1 MPKIIAIIGPT
12 ASGKT
17 SLSIKIAKRFN
28 GEVISAD
35 SRQVYRGMDLG
46 AGKITKREM
55 DGIPHHLLD
64 VASPKR
70 TFTAA
75 HYQRLGNK
83 AIKAVLAKRKLPII
97 VGGTGFYI
105 DSLLY
110 GYNLP
115 SVKPDFGLR
124 KKLESRSA
132 AELFR
137 QLEKCDPRR
146 AHDIDRHNKRR
157 LVRALEIVIGTKQPV
172 PSREEAIAK
181 KKSYD
186 ILAIGL
192 MPAPQ
197 TLKKNIARRLA
208 KRLRGGMIE
217 EVRKLHS
224 RDGISFKR
232 LDGFGLEYRYVSR
245 YLLGIITKQ
254 EMIGSINKESW
265 QYAKRQMTWFKRD
278 TNIHWMKDSRKTITL
293 AKNFVKK

>member
-132 AELFR
+132 TELFR

-181 KKSYD
+181 KKNYD

-192 MPAPQ
+192 MPVPQ